1 MRSHLFPFRTEK
13 LSSLTPMVLRFS
25 RGRVGS
31 RLFKPVPDKGAG
43 FLLSLSERG
52 CFSSRDI
59 IISGLE
65 GGAADYID
73 NPSPLSLFRCSCS
86 AEQTSLAF
94 SSLNRNVEKGDLFS
108 FCARRL
114 GNRVILAILGR
125 WMIGPIVQ
133 LMADAAVLTYDCEVH
148 RDGCIF

>member
-43 FLLSLSERG
+43 FLVFLSEG
-52 CFSSRDI
+52 CFSSRDV

-65 GGAADYID
+65 GGAADYILTI
-73 NPSPLSLFRCSCS
+73 PSPLSLFRCSCS

-114 GNRVILAILGR
+114 GNRIILAILGR

-133 LMADAAVLTYDCEVH
+133 LTTDAAALTYDCEVH

>member
-1 MRSHLFPFRTEK
+1 MEARNGFWN
-13 LSSLTPMVLRFS
+13 SLAAIARKTAFLKP
-25 RGRVGS
+25 
-31 RLFKPVPDKGAG
+31 RL
-43 FLLSLSERG
+43 
-52 CFSSRDI
+52 
-59 IISGLE
+59 
-65 GGAADYID
+65 AADYID

-108 FCARRL
+108 FDARRL
-114 GNRVILAILGR
+114 GNRIILAILGR

-133 LMADAAVLTYDCEVH
+133 LTADAAVLTYDYEVH